1 MNTVDNTM
9 DVNGVRCRSYGCDG
23 DVPLLI
29 WAAGGHEQDSF
40 EKVFSG
46 ISAAANKPFRLLNFE
61 VRDWNRELSPWY
73 APPVFGNEPF
83 SGEGEQTLGWLRDSL
98 LPQIT
103 AGRTSP
109 VFIGGYSLAGL
120 FSLWALY
127 QIPSLNGAAACS
139 ASLWF
144 PDWDRFSEKQTLSKE
159 KLLYLSLGD
168 REERTRNR
176 IMCRVGDA
184 VRAQYAR
191 SVEMLGQER
200 CTLEW
205 NPGGHFN
212 DPDARLAKG
221 FAWLLEHTGL

>member
-1 MNTVDNTM
+1 MSTAYKMTEIA
-9 DVNGVRCRSYGCDG
+9 GIRCRIAGSDG

-40 EKVFSG
+40 EKVFEKTAVSG
-46 ISAAANKPFRLLNFE
+46 IPFQLISFE
-61 VRDWNRELSPWY
+61 VSDWNRELSPWY

-83 SGEGEQTLGWLRDSL
+83 SGEGAQTLDRLRDSL
-98 LPQIT
+98 IPQLS

-109 VFIGGYSLAGL
+109 IFIGGYSLAGL

-127 QIPSLNGAAACS
+127 QTPALTGAAACS

-144 PDWDRFSEKQTLSKE
+144 PDWDSFSEHRTLPAN

-168 REERTRNR
+168 REEHTRNR
-176 IMCRVGDA
+176 ILCRVGDA

-191 SVEMLGQER
+191 SVEALGTNR

-212 DPDARLAKG
+212 DPEGRLAKG
-221 FAWLLEHTGL
+221 FAWLLEHSAS